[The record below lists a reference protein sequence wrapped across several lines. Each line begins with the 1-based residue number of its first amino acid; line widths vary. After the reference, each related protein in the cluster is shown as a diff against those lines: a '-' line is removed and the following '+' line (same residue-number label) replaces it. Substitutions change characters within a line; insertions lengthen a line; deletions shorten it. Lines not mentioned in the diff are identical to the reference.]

1 MLKAGKRLQQF
12 VLILLLFVWSV
23 HVPPALSKDS
33 KSFLWK
39 IQSKTNTVYLLG
51 SVHLFK
57 KELYPLSK
65 NIEDAFDQ
73 SSVVVVEANVS
84 SGGQID
90 LQQLVEKAIYPG
102 DDTLEKHVS
111 RETFEV
117 INKRAGALGVPP
129 EMINKQKPWFLGL
142 MFSSFE
148 YLKLGFDPNY
158 GIDKH
163 FLSKATGKKKIV
175 ELESLDYQINLLSN
189 LSDRDQELFL
199 MLTFKDLDTL
209 RKDTDTFLQAWISG
223 DTKEVERILTRNVTE
238 DSRLY
243 SIYETLIDNRNKTM
257 SSKIEDFLKG
267 GETHFVIVGAG
278 HLVGEKGIVEILK
291 KKGYQVDQM

>member
-1 MLKAGKRLQQF
+1 MLKPGKGLERY
-12 VLILLLFVWSV
+12 VLILLLLVWSV

-39 IQSKTNTVYLLG
+39 IRSKTNTVYLLG

-65 NIEDAFDQ
+65 SIEDAFDQ
-73 SSVVVVEANVS
+73 SSVVVVEANVG
-84 SGGQID
+84 SGLQID
-90 LQQLVEKAIYPG
+90 LQQLVEKAVYPG

-117 INKRAGALGVPP
+117 ISKRAGALGVPP
-129 EMINKQKPWFLGL
+129 EMINKQKPWLLGL
-142 MFSSFE
+142 MFSSVE
-148 YLKLGFDPNY
+148 YLKLGFDPDY

-163 FLSKATGKKKIV
+163 FLSKAVGKKEIV

-189 LSDRDQELFL
+189 LSDRNQELFL
-199 MLTFKDLDTL
+199 MLTFRDLDSL
-209 RKDTDTFLQAWISG
+209 RKDTDTLLQAWVSG
-223 DTKEVERILTRNVTE
+223 DAKEVERILTRNVTE

-243 SIYETLIDNRNKTM
+243 SIYEILIDNRNKTM
-257 SSKIEDFLKG
+257 ASKIEDFLKAR
-267 GETHFVIVGAG
+267 ETHFVIVGAG
-278 HLVGEKGIVEILK
+278 HLVGDKGIVEILK
-291 KKGYQVDQM
+291 KKGYPVDQM